1 MGSDVSSENVLAK
14 GYLTVITYNV
24 WFANVEFDNRA
35 FKHIEMFHSYDADI
49 IVLQEVTERYV
60 GIIMR
65 NEKIRA
71 NYSISHTVE
80 TFFDSYGVYLLFKK
94 GLNLTSL
101 TLYDL
106 PTKMERN
113 CLVSEYLIDN
123 VPLCCAV
130 SHLESLDSA
139 ELRELQ
145 LKQIA
150 DNLKE
155 LPNCLV
161 MGDFNF
167 DSEID
172 YSQHIVISEL
182 TGSERTEERNKIC
195 QANLQRNTR
204 EGGKVI
210 ENESLVKHFIDYI
223 DVWPQLREDK
233 GYTFDSESN
242 LMLADSYEQM
252 RYDRILFKSQTSTW
266 KPLSIE
272 LIGNELIKEISTE
285 DNPIYPSDH
294 FGLMV
299 KIGLQ
304 R

>member
-1 MGSDVSSENVLAK
+1 
-14 GYLTVITYNV
+14 
-24 WFANVEFDNRA
+24 
-35 FKHIEMFHSYDADI
+35 
-49 IVLQEVTERYV
+49 
-60 GIIMR
+60 
-65 NEKIRA
+65 
-71 NYSISHTVE
+71 
-80 TFFDSYGVYLLFKK
+80 
-94 GLNLTSL
+94 
-101 TLYDL
+101 
-106 PTKMERN
+106 
-113 CLVSEYLIDN
+113 
-123 VPLCCAV
+123 
-130 SHLESLDSA
+130 LDSA